1 MSSTTTTQE
10 EKKDPLFDNPVFVN
24 MKKSLPKEE
33 QEKYDKMGQYMYNT
47 VEVDINEKGEMNA
60 AVEQVAQIR
69 ILLQSG
75 MHPSYLTRDER
86 EFLENYL
93 GKEWYLEFG
102 YLQADLNR
110 INF

>member
-1 MSSTTTTQE
+1 MSDEKMQ
-10 EKKDPLFDNPVFVN
+10 KKDPLFDNPVFVN
-24 MKKSLPKEE
+24 MKKSLPIEE
-33 QEKYDKMGQYMYNT
+33 QEKYDKMGEYMYNT
-47 VEVDINEKGEMNA
+47 VNVDINEQGEMNA
-60 AVEQVAQIR
+60 AVEQVAQIKV
-69 ILLQSG
+69 LLQSG